1 MLDETLVTPNI
12 ALVQIVYVRY
22 GYPGITLPPVNGYPQ
37 IIIYFYFLIT
47 DMNLNYKSTVNITAN
62 RSVQ

>member
-22 GYPGITLPPVNGYPQ
+22 GHPGITPPPVNGYPRLF
-37 IIIYFYFLIT
+37 IF
-47 DMNLNYKSTVNITAN
+47 
-62 RSVQ
+62 